1 MSSDKHTSFAI
12 PRDTPLRSIG
22 RVAASIATGI
32 LVGCL
37 LYGAFAVASG
47 YLFTRSRLV
56 HVTQEAFTSGA
67 LSPKAQTGDAF
78 QECGLLMMQHL
89 RRDNPFVNAI
99 DTVWSAYPG
108 TPRHPCEQL
117 YLYITND
124 ADREILRSASYDYPD
139 YPFGARH

>member
-1 MSSDKHTSFAI
+1 MLGNKHTSLAI
-12 PRDTPLRSIG
+12 SRDSTLLSIG
-22 RVAASIATGI
+22 RVVRSIGTGI

-37 LYGAFAVASG
+37 LCGTFAVASG
-47 YLFTRSRLV
+47 YIFSRSRLA

-89 RRDNPFVNAI
+89 RKENPFVNAI

-117 YLYITND
+117 YLYITNA
-124 ADREILRSASYDYPD
+124 ADREILQRASYEYPD
-139 YPFGARH
+139 YPFGAR